1 MAEGEIVRN
10 KGTPH
15 DDAVNRGRAVDAGR
29 GGKWDLSI
37 VIPTSDDA
45 ERIGTTLKRIAA
57 FLSRS
62 QLSAE
67 VLVVDDGSRDGIE
80 HAVAHWNGSFA
91 RLRLVR
97 CDVRKGI
104 GAVARSGLLLAEGSH
119 ILLAEV
125 GLAAPIE
132 DASVLLESLAAGAD
146 VAIASRKLDGAF
158 VRSPRPAG
166 RRAAEAVF
174 GMAARMMVQ
183 LGARDLFAGLIAFH
197 RGAARRIAERA
208 RLERETFCVEWI
220 ALAER
225 MGLQVIE
232 CPVRFS
238 HNSGSKNSL
247 SWTDF
252 TRIDDLWKVRSLVSN
267 ARSPMPQPPAKLLEE
282 TSFVRLDRKA
292 LLAGRIDRSAP

>member
-1 MAEGEIVRN
+1 MGN
-10 KGTPH
+10 GHNP
-15 DDAVNRGRAVDAGR
+15 RGNATSRQRAVAARR
-29 GGKWDLSI
+29 GDGWDLSI

-45 ERIGTTLKRIAA
+45 QRIGASLKRIAA

-62 QLSAE
+62 NLAAE
-67 VLVVDDGSRDGIE
+67 VLIVDDGSHDGIE
-80 HAVAHWNGSFA
+80 QAVAPWNEHFA

-97 CDVRKGI
+97 SEVRKGI
-104 GAVARSGLLLAEGSH
+104 GAAARSGLLLAEGNQV
-119 ILLAEV
+119 LLAEV

-132 DASVLLESLAAGAD
+132 DADVLLDSLAAGAD

-166 RRAAEAVF
+166 RRAAEAMF
-174 GMAARMMVQ
+174 GLAARVMVP
-183 LGARDLFAGLIAFH
+183 LGARDLFSGLLAFQ
-197 RGAARRIAERA
+197 RGGARRIAERA
-208 RLERETFCVEWI
+208 RLERATFYVEWI

-238 HNSGSKNSL
+238 HNVASKDSL
-247 SWTDF
+247 AWTDF
-252 TRIDDLWKVRSLVSN
+252 VRIDDLWKVRSLVNDSN
-267 ARSPMPQPPAKLLEE
+267 TPMPQPPAKLLEE

-292 LLAGRIDRSAP
+292 LLAGKIDHSAP